1 MSSPRIRSLRIS
13 ATRGRSWDQEG
24 GATRFVRISL
34 VAVAVVLSAA
44 ACGGS
49 GQAASGP
56 SGPPTSPRPGSTARL
71 TIITPANGEVIHA
84 RTVHVKVRLTG
95 ADTENPATTL
105 ALPGYVHLYLDS
117 KIISIAPVASNDSVT
132 KQAIG
137 RVKPGRH
144 MLKIEFVGPNHLPF
158 RPRVIASLTFAVRG

>member
-1 MSSPRIRSLRIS
+1 VTVLWRV
-13 ATRGRSWDQEG
+13 
-24 GATRFVRISL
+24 VRAGI
-34 VAVAVVLSAA
+34 VAVAVVVSAA

-49 GQAASGP
+49 GRAASGP
-56 SGPPTSPRPGSTARL
+56 SGPPTSVRPGGAARL
-71 TIITPANGEVIHA
+71 TIIRPANGAVIHT

-95 ADTENPATTL
+95 ASTENPATTA

-132 KQAIG
+132 EQAIG

-144 MLKIEFVGPNHLPF
+144 TLKAEFVGPDHLPF
-158 RPRVIASLTFAVRG
+158 RPRVTAVVTFAVRS

>member
-1 MSSPRIRSLRIS
+1 MGP
-13 ATRGRSWDQEG
+13 
-24 GATRFVRISL
+24 VRVFL
-34 VAVAVVLSAA
+34 AAMAVALSAA

-56 SGPPTSPRPGSTARL
+56 SGPPTSTRPGSTARL
-71 TIITPANGEVIHA
+71 TIITPADGAVIHA

-95 ADTENPATTL
+95 ANTENPATTQ
-105 ALPGYVHLYLDS
+105 ALPGYVHLYLDG

-132 KQAIG
+132 GQTIG

-144 MLKIEFVGPNHLPF
+144 MLEAQFVGPAHLPF
-158 RPRVIASLTFAVRG
+158 RPRVIAVVTFAVQG

>member
-1 MSSPRIRSLRIS
+1 VIKLV
-13 ATRGRSWDQEG
+13 T
-24 GATRFVRISL
+24 ISL

-56 SGPPTSPRPGSTARL
+56 SGPPTSLRPGSTARL
-71 TIITPANGEVIHA
+71 TIITPANGAVVHT

-95 ADTENPATTL
+95 ASSENPATATQ

-132 KQAIG
+132 EQTIG

-144 MLKIEFVGPNHLPF
+144 TLKAEFVGPNHLPF
-158 RPRVIASLTFAVRG
+158 RPRVTAVVTFTVRG